1 MTDEAVFYLDG
12 TVNKHNCRIWGSENP
27 HAVVEQEEG
36 SPSLKVSCGVCARGV
51 LGPFFFEERRRPVSV
66 TAARYRRLFL
76 GSVVPALRKLRMP
89 RSRVWYQ
96 QDGASSHT
104 ARVVLA
110 GLQEKFPGRVISKGG
125 NVPWPPR
132 SPDVSINDFFLWEHV
147 KNVVYSSPVRSIRQ
161 LKQRIRKVI
170 RGLPARSTRC
180 PTDFESV

>member
-1 MTDEAVFYLDG
+1 
-12 TVNKHNCRIWGSENP
+12 
-27 HAVVEQEEG
+27 
-36 SPSLKVSCGVCARGV
+36 
-51 LGPFFFEERRRPVSV
+51 
-66 TAARYRRLFL
+66 
-76 GSVVPALRKLRMP
+76 MP

-132 SPDVSINDFFLWEHV
+132 SPDLSINDFFLWGHV

-170 RGLPARSTRC
+170 RGLPAAVLRRAFNALPHRLRECLKLRGGHLETVQLHDTR
-180 PTDFESV
+180 